1 MHAMFS
7 SKICRKE
14 ILMNSTQIDPI
25 SQLPLSWARTS
36 IVDPVLNVVKLPFS
50 ASGWIPTAEIPH
62 HYSFDQLYREHL
74 SRLPN
79 GFVLQ
84 SCSLSL
90 RDYLI
95 EQGCQVTAM
104 GAEAILDLPW
114 RGKRSVRELARRG
127 RRHGTVHEIELSQTH
142 QNKLAQLLRESPS
155 RQGTQLRYTERSEF
169 DASTRCFV
177 FETAE
182 KKWMG
187 AITLSTIAPH
197 YVHTEL
203 LLRHREAPV
212 GIMEALITAIA
223 QQLALE
229 EVSHLSLGN
238 VTPLPAAE
246 SESIFAA
253 HRHPKELWTQ
263 SQISFR
269 LGRVL
274 NFAYNAEGLWGFK
287 NKFTP
292 RWEPLYLC
300 ASPHLSWATVVGL
313 VQTTGYVNLV
323 WSRLLG
329 SWPSSMPTLKSPFPT
344 PAGRC
349 APGPWFIKSILTA
362 M

>member
-1 MHAMFS
+1 M
-7 SKICRKE
+7 I
-14 ILMNSTQIDPI
+14 STQTESI

-36 IVDPVLNVVKLPFS
+36 TADPVLNVVKLPFS
-50 ASGWIPTAEIPH
+50 APGWIPTAEIPD

-84 SCSLSL
+84 SCSLPL
-90 RDYLI
+90 RDYLL
-95 EQGCQVTAM
+95 EQGCQVAAM

-127 RRHGTVHEIELSQTH
+127 RRHGSVHEIELSRTH
-142 QNKLAQLLRESPS
+142 QHKLAQLLRESPS
-155 RQGTQLRYTERSEF
+155 RQGAQLRYTERPEF

-182 KKWMG
+182 KKWLA
-187 AITLSTIAPH
+187 AITLSTPAPH

-203 LLRHREAPV
+203 LLRHRDALV
-212 GIMEALITAIA
+212 GIMEALIAAIA
-223 QQLALE
+223 QQLATE
-229 EVSHLSLGN
+229 GVSHLSLGT

-246 SESIFAA
+246 SDAIFAA
-253 HRHPKELWTQ
+253 HRHPKELWMQ
-263 SQISFR
+263 SQLSFR
-269 LGRVL
+269 LGRAL
-274 NFAYNAEGLWGFK
+274 NFAFNAEGLWQFK

-300 ASPHLSWATVVGL
+300 ASPQLSWATVAGL
-313 VQTTGYVNLV
+313 VQATGYVNLV

-329 SWPSSMPTLKSPFPT
+329 SWPNAIPRLKSPFPT

-349 APGPWFIKSILTA
+349 VPGPWFIKSIGSLRYNNATD
-362 M
+362 